1 MMRRTTRPKEVTS
14 YVYGTDEYGRCAVT
28 VSPQQEFEIIGVDE
42 LTAVVSNINAMN
54 QTGIVL
60 ELTRAD
66 FDEHWEEL

>member
-1 MMRRTTRPKEVTS
+1 MRIARPKEVTG
-14 YVYGTDEYGRCAVT
+14 YVYGSDEHGRCAVT
-28 VSPQQEFEIIGVDE
+28 VSPQQVFEIIGVDE
-42 LTAVVSNINAMN
+42 FTAVVNNINAMN